1 MVDLRY
7 EQLTGT
13 SDIRLL
19 KLEPGQGAD
28 PLVSSLIIKSL
39 DDHSSLWAALSYTWG
54 STHDYM
60 HLICDGLQLPITKN
74 LHSALQRLRLLNE
87 PLLLWADA
95 ICINQADNEE
105 KEAQV
110 QLMRR
115 IYARANLVVA
125 DLGEAGNDYE
135 DVNTIFDALLRI
147 TRTTAAHEQIES
159 ERYEIFGL
167 PVDTDRKW
175 ESWRR
180 FLARP
185 WFRRL
190 WVMQEYALASK
201 VDMMY
206 GTSYVH
212 GEVLPG
218 LLPQIFDRGLT
229 PRIIPGAE
237 SYKQQHNANLN
248 CAAMSAML
256 SARQDIQADRSRGL
270 LHHLRY
276 LASFCEVTDERDKV
290 YALLGLATDAERSAL
305 YISYSESTAQVYHR
319 TAKVLVEQGSGI
331 EVLYEAACYA
341 HLTGL
346 PSWAPNWAGERV
358 SESLGWTTGAEGV
371 KTFRATGPTR
381 RTINIS
387 ADGRLLHVRGI
398 YLDSIEAI
406 TEPFVGEPTSFDSV
420 LGRFNSLNRL
430 WDFQHASRA
439 LVQEYSNTVRY
450 PPGEGVA
457 NAFWRTLICD
467 MTKDVAG
474 NLTRPAPSNV
484 ASSFLACG
492 DLEKFMASTHF
503 TELGA
508 ARRDNPETLA
518 KLFADTQ
525 PFFSAFEP
533 MAQDRRF
540 CVTVDGYM
548 GLVPK
553 TAAKGDGIC
562 VFLGGAVPFV
572 IRKADSGHYCLV
584 GECYVH
590 GLMDGKA
597 LDVVLD
603 VDWME
608 EGDITL
614 E

>member
-1 MVDLRY
+1 MVDFRY

-13 SDIRLL
+13 SDFRLL
-19 KLEPGQGAD
+19 KLEPGQGAE

-39 DDHSSLWAALSYTWG
+39 DDYSSIWTALSYTWG
-54 STHDYM
+54 STHDYR
-60 HLICDGLQLPITKN
+60 HLICDGFQLPITKN
-74 LHSALQRLRLLNE
+74 LHSALQRLRLVNK

-125 DLGEAGNDYE
+125 DLGEAGDDYE
-135 DVNTIFDALLRI
+135 DVATIFNALMHI
-147 TRTTAAHEQIES
+147 TRTTAAYEQIEY
-159 ERYEIFGL
+159 ERYKIFGL
-167 PVDTDRKW
+167 PDHTDRKW

-185 WFRRL
+185 WFHRL
-190 WVMQEYALASK
+190 WVIQEYAVASH
-201 VDMMY
+201 VNMMY
-206 GTSYVH
+206 GTLHLH

-218 LLPQIFDRGLT
+218 MLPQIFDRGLT
-229 PRIIPGAE
+229 PGIIPGAE
-237 SYKQQHNANLN
+237 SYNQQHTANLN

-256 SARQDIQADRSRGL
+256 SARQDIQADRPRGL

-276 LASFCEVTDERDKV
+276 LSSFCEVTDERDKV
-290 YALLGLATDAERSAL
+290 YALLGLATNAERSAL
-305 YISYSESTAQVYHR
+305 HVSYSESTVQVYHR
-319 TAKVLVEQGSGI
+319 TAKVLIEQGNGI
-331 EVLYEAACYA
+331 EVLYEAACYT

-358 SESLGWTTGAEGV
+358 SESLGWTTSAEGV
-371 KTFRATGPTR
+371 KTFRATGSAR
-381 RTINIS
+381 RTLNIS

-406 TEPFVGEPTSFDSV
+406 TEPFVRDATSFDSV
-420 LGRFNSLNRL
+420 SGRFNSLNCL
-430 WDFQHASRA
+430 WDFQHSCRA
-439 LVQEYSNTVRY
+439 LVKEYSNTVRY

-474 NLTRPAPSNV
+474 NLTRPAPFSV

-492 DLEKFMASTHF
+492 DLEKFTANTHSTD
-503 TELGA
+503 LGA
-508 ARRDNPETLA
+508 AWRDNPGALE

-525 PFFSAFEP
+525 PFLTAFEP

-540 CVTVDGYM
+540 CVTADGYM

-553 TAAKGDGIC
+553 GATKGDGIC

-572 IRKADSGHYCLV
+572 IRKANSGHDCLV

-590 GLMDGKA
+590 GMMDGKA